1 MDSLHSVEHSMKPT
15 RDEQAFAELLDGMSR
30 EAPRQL
36 ARMAALADAL
46 QHARPAT
53 APAPAFRNALRN
65 RLIAET
71 ALRRPWFEGARDAW
85 LERNTRMRRSFR
97 FVFANAV
104 AAIVLL
110 AGGSILA
117 VAEHS
122 VPGDWDYF
130 AKRLHEDAR
139 LLVTR
144 APAPRADLQMSLARE
159 RLNEVRE
166 LINRGDGEVGHYTT
180 ALDDMDAR
188 TLAPTEILVK
198 LFRDTG
204 DLEPLGRLTGFA
216 SAQRQGLEVLVN
228 RLPPGARIPAQDSI
242 DILERVSER
251 VTGIM
256 GGCICPANPLLPK
269 SGGPSGSDPGDGI
282 GTTGPQ
288 APVCACA
295 QFRGEDKPDGMGP
308 REPGN
313 GNPPPGGGDEPPPPG
328 GDVDEPIDLPELPV
342 VGDDIDDVVNGVID
356 QVLEPIVGPSPIPTI
371 SVPPL
376 GVGLGG

>member
-1 MDSLHSVEHSMKPT
+1 MKPT
-15 RDEQAFAELLDGMSR
+15 RDEQAFAELLEGIQHD
-30 EAPRQL
+30 APRQL

-46 QHARPAT
+46 QHARPT
-53 APAPAFRNALRN
+53 TGPAPAFRNALRN

-71 ALRRPWFEGARDAW
+71 AVRRPWFEGVREAW
-85 LERNTRMRRSFR
+85 LERNARMRRSFR

-104 AAIVLL
+104 AAVVLL

-139 LLVTR
+139 LLITR
-144 APAPRADLQMSLARE
+144 APAPRADLQMALARE

-166 LINRGDGEVGHYTT
+166 LVNRGDGEVDHYTS

-188 TLAPTEILVK
+188 TLDATEILVR

-204 DLEPLGRLTGFA
+204 NLEPLGRLTGFA

-228 RLPPGARIPAQDSI
+228 RLPPGARIPAQDSL
-242 DILERVSER
+242 DILERVTER

-269 SGGPSGSDPGDGI
+269 SGGPSGSDPGDGNGL
-282 GTTGPQ
+282 GTSGPQ
-288 APVCACA
+288 APVCACD
-295 QFRGEDKPDGMGP
+295 QFRGEDEPNGMGP
-308 REPGN
+308 RDPGTQ
-313 GNPPPGGGDEPPPPG
+313 NPPPGGNDTPPPPE
-328 GDVDEPIDLPELPV
+328 VDEPIDLPELPV
-342 VGDDIDDVVNGVID
+342 VGDDVDDVVNGVID
-356 QVLEPIVGPSPIPTI
+356 DVLEPILEPFVGPSPIPTI

-376 GVGLGG
+376 PVGLGG